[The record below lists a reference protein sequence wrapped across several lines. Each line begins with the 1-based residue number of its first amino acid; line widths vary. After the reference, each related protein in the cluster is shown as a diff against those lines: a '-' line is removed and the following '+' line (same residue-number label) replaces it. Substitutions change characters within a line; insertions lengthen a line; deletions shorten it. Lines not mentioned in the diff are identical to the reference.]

1 MKSFK
6 NTNSK
11 NFYLQIKK
19 KLNLNESN
27 SRYTIDYKNT
37 KLLMNFIS
45 PQGKILS
52 KKITG
57 LTSKQQRTV
66 ATAIKRGRMS
76 GLLPFV
82 NRYLVEN

>member
-57 LTSKQQRTV
+57 LTSKQQRNI

-82 NRYLVEN
+82 NRYVVEN